1 MKKIC
6 LIISTLLL
14 MYITQMYPQ
23 NGLGIITGK
32 VLDKDSKAFIEYAN
46 IVLLSIKDSSV
57 ITGTVSNADGIF
69 KLSGIEFGKYT
80 LEVRFIAYKTS
91 KYDIEINPE
100 KQIIDLGEIFIRPDA
115 VKLNDVIVKG

>member
-1 MKKIC
+1 MKKIY